1 MVTPSTSV
9 GLKAAKAVTLA
20 ASVVIA
26 ACSAAAPAATSGT
39 GASAAAST
47 AVGSSAAG
55 SSPAQDMSNISVSY
69 LDGLKG
75 IPFFT
80 SVHCGAQARATEL
93 GIKYD
98 HDGPA
103 AFDPTQQIPL
113 LNAIGARKP
122 SALIISPTDTQALIA
137 PLQGLTGQ
145 GIKIVTVDTTVSD
158 ETIAVSRIIS
168 DNAAGGKLG
177 AETLNQL
184 TGGKGSVVVL
194 SVKPG
199 ISTTDERAQGFT
211 EAIKAFPTLK
221 FLGVEYNQGTDKT
234 AQEVVTALIAREADL
249 SGIFIV
255 GNVGSEGA
263 AAALRAANVSDRVK
277 VVQYDASPPQVD
289 QLKQGVLNALIA
301 QDPYQEGVAAVD
313 QAVNAVLGKPVEK
326 VIQTGLNVITKQAAD
341 DGTGLKYMYKTEC

>member
-1 MVTPSTSV
+1 MVNSTVSAGRTALV
-9 GLKAAKAVTLA
+9 VAVVAGVLA
-20 ASVVIA
+20 A
-26 ACSAAAPAATSGT
+26 ACSATPAGSAAT
-39 GASAAAST
+39 
-47 AVGSSAAG
+47 GSSGPGSSTAG
-55 SSPAQDMSNISVSY
+55 SSQDLSAISVSY

-80 SVHCGAQARATEL
+80 SVHCGAQARAKEL

-103 AFDPTQQIPL
+103 EFDPTQQIPL

-122 SALIISPTDTQALIA
+122 SAVIISPTDTQALIA
-137 PLQGLTGQ
+137 PLQGLVDQ
-145 GIKIVTVDTTVSD
+145 GIKIVTVDTTVAD
-158 ETIAVSRIIS
+158 ESIAASRIIS

-177 AETLNQL
+177 AETLNTL

-199 ISTTDERAQGFT
+199 ISTTDERAAGFT

-234 AQEVVTALIAREADL
+234 AQEVVTGLIAREADL
-249 SGIFIV
+249 SGIFVV

-289 QLKQGVLNALIA
+289 QLKQGVLDALIA
-301 QDPYQEGVAAVD
+301 QDPYQEGVSAVD

-326 VIQTGLNVITKQAAD
+326 VIRTGLNVITKQTAE
-341 DGTGLKYMYKTEC
+341 DGTGLKYVYKTEC

>member
-1 MVTPSTSV
+1 MMVQVSTSV
-9 GLKAAKAVTLA
+9 GRKAVLAVTLA
-20 ASVVIA
+20 ASVVVG
-26 ACSAAAPAATSGT
+26 ACSAAAPAGSSG
-39 GASAAAST
+39 AAAT
-47 AVGSSAAG
+47 AGGASAAG
-55 SSPAQDMSNISVSY
+55 SSPTQDMSNVSVSY

-80 SVHCGAQARATEL
+80 SVHCGAQARAKEL

-103 AFDPTQQIPL
+103 EFDPTQQIPL

-137 PLQGLTGQ
+137 PLQGLVGQ

-158 ETIAVSRIIS
+158 DTIAVSRIIS

-199 ISTTDERAQGFT
+199 ISTTDERAAGFT

-234 AQEVVTALIAREADL
+234 AQEVVTGLIAREADL
-249 SGIFIV
+249 SGIFVV

-277 VVQYDASPPQVD
+277 VVQYDASPPQVE
-289 QLKQGVLNALIA
+289 QLKQGVLDALIA
-301 QDPYQEGVAAVD
+301 QDPYQEGVSAVD

-326 VIQTGLNVITKQAAD
+326 VIQTGLNVITKKTAE
-341 DGTGLKYMYKTEC
+341 DGTGLKYVYKTEC

>member
-1 MVTPSTSV
+1 MVQTSRSV
-9 GLKAAKAVTLA
+9 GRTAALAVTLA
-20 ASVVIA
+20 AGILA
-26 ACSAAAPAATSGT
+26 TGCSAAPAGST
-39 GASAAAST
+39 GAGS
-47 AVGSSAAG
+47 SSAA
-55 SSPAQDMSNISVSY
+55 DMSKISVSY

-103 AFDPTQQIPL
+103 EFDATQQIPL

-122 SALIISPTDTQALIA
+122 SAVIISPTDTQALIA
-137 PLQGLTGQ
+137 PLQGLAGQ

-158 ETIAVSRIIS
+158 EAVAVSRIIS

-177 AETLNQL
+177 AETLNEL

-199 ISTTDERAQGFT
+199 ISTTDERAAGFT

-221 FLGVEYNQGTDKT
+221 FLGVEYNQGTDRT
-234 AQEVVTALIAREADL
+234 AQEVVTGLIAREADL
-249 SGIFIV
+249 SGIFVV

-289 QLKQGVLNALIA
+289 QLKQGVLDALIA

-326 VIQTGLNVITKQAAD
+326 VIQTGLNVITRKTAE
-341 DGTGLKYMYKTEC
+341 DGTGLQYQYKTEC

>member
-1 MVTPSTSV
+1 MVQVSTSV
-9 GLKAAKAVTLA
+9 GRKAVLAVTLA
-20 ASVVIA
+20 ASVVVG
-26 ACSAAAPAATSGT
+26 ACSAAAPAGSSG
-39 GASAAAST
+39 AAAT
-47 AVGSSAAG
+47 AGGASAAG
-55 SSPAQDMSNISVSY
+55 SSPTQDMSNISVSY

-80 SVHCGAQARATEL
+80 SVHCGAQARAKEL

-103 AFDPTQQIPL
+103 EFDPTQQIPL

-137 PLQGLTGQ
+137 PLQGLVGQ

-158 ETIAVSRIIS
+158 DTIAVSRIIS

-199 ISTTDERAQGFT
+199 ISTTDERAAGFT

-234 AQEVVTALIAREADL
+234 AQEVVTGLIAREADL
-249 SGIFIV
+249 SGIFVV

-277 VVQYDASPPQVD
+277 VVQYDASPPQVE
-289 QLKQGVLNALIA
+289 QLKQGVLDALIA
-301 QDPYQEGVAAVD
+301 QDPYQEGVSAVD

-326 VIQTGLNVITKQAAD
+326 VIQTGLNVITKKTAE
-341 DGTGLKYMYKTEC
+341 DGTGLKYVYKTEC

>member
-1 MVTPSTSV
+1 MVQARRSI
-9 GLKAAKAVTLA
+9 GRMAALAVILA
-20 ASVVIA
+20 AGVLAVGCSTTTPA
-26 ACSAAAPAATSGT
+26 GSAAVSA
-39 GASAAAST
+39 GAS
-47 AVGSSAAG
+47 
-55 SSPAQDMSNISVSY
+55 PAEDMSKISVSY

-80 SVHCGAQARATEL
+80 SVHCGALARATEL

-103 AFDPTQQIPL
+103 EFDPTQQIPL
-113 LNAIGARKP
+113 VNAIGARKP

-137 PLQGLTGQ
+137 PLQALTGQ
-145 GIKIVTVDTTVSD
+145 GIKIVTVDTTVND
-158 ETIAVSRIIS
+158 ETVAVSRIIS

-199 ISTTDERAQGFT
+199 ISTTDERAAGFT

-234 AQEVVTALIAREADL
+234 AQEVVTALIAKEPDL
-249 SGIFIV
+249 SGIFVV

-263 AAALRAANVSDRVK
+263 AAALRAANVNDRVK

-289 QLKQGVLNALIA
+289 QLKQGILDALIA
-301 QDPYQEGVAAVD
+301 QDPYQEGVSAVD

-326 VIQTGLNVITKQAAD
+326 VIKTGLNVITKATAE
-341 DGTGLKYMYKTEC
+341 DGSGLKYVYKTDC

>member
-1 MVTPSTSV
+1 MVQTSRSV
-9 GLKAAKAVTLA
+9 GRTAALAVTLA
-20 ASVVIA
+20 AGILA
-26 ACSAAAPAATSGT
+26 TGCSAAAPAGST
-39 GASAAAST
+39 G
-47 AVGSSAAG
+47 AG
-55 SSPAQDMSNISVSY
+55 SSSGADMSKVSVSY

-103 AFDPTQQIPL
+103 EFDATQQIPL

-122 SALIISPTDTQALIA
+122 SAVIISPTDTQALIA
-137 PLQGLTGQ
+137 PLQGLAGQ

-158 ETIAVSRIIS
+158 EAVAVSRIIS

-177 AETLNQL
+177 AETLNEL

-199 ISTTDERAQGFT
+199 ISTTDERAAGFT

-221 FLGVEYNQGTDKT
+221 FLGVEYNQGPDRT
-234 AQEVVTALIAREADL
+234 AQEVVTGLIAREADL
-249 SGIFIV
+249 SGIFVV

-289 QLKQGVLNALIA
+289 QLKQGVLDALIA

-326 VIQTGLNVITKQAAD
+326 VIQTGLNVITRKTAE
-341 DGTGLKYMYKTEC
+341 DGTGLQYQYKTEC

>member
-1 MVTPSTSV
+1 MVQVSTSV
-9 GLKAAKAVTLA
+9 GRKAVLAVTLA
-20 ASVVIA
+20 ASVVVG
-26 ACSAAAPAATSGT
+26 ACSAAAPAGSSG
-39 GASAAAST
+39 AAAT
-47 AVGSSAAG
+47 AGGASAAG
-55 SSPAQDMSNISVSY
+55 SSPTQDMSNVSVSY

-80 SVHCGAQARATEL
+80 SVHCGAQARAKEL

-103 AFDPTQQIPL
+103 EFDPTQQIPL

-137 PLQGLTGQ
+137 PLQGLVGQ

-158 ETIAVSRIIS
+158 DTIAVSRIIS

-199 ISTTDERAQGFT
+199 ISTTDERAAGFT

-234 AQEVVTALIAREADL
+234 AQEVVTGLIAREADL
-249 SGIFIV
+249 SGIFVV

-277 VVQYDASPPQVD
+277 VVQYDASPPQVE
-289 QLKQGVLNALIA
+289 QLKQGVLDALIA
-301 QDPYQEGVAAVD
+301 QDPYQEGVSAVD

-326 VIQTGLNVITKQAAD
+326 VIQTGLNVITKKTAE
-341 DGTGLKYMYKTEC
+341 DGTGLKYVYKTEC

>member
-1 MVTPSTSV
+1 MVKTRRSV
-9 GLKAAKAVTLA
+9 GRRAVLAITLA
-20 ASVVIA
+20 AGILA
-26 ACSAAAPAATSGT
+26 TGCSTAAPGST
-39 GASAAAST
+39 GAGTTVA
-47 AVGSSAAG
+47 
-55 SSPAQDMSNISVSY
+55 PDMSKVSISY

-80 SVHCGAQARATEL
+80 SVHCGAQARAQEL
-93 GIKYD
+93 GVKYD

-103 AFDPTQQIPL
+103 EFDATQQIPL

-122 SALIISPTDTQALIA
+122 SALIISPTDSQALIA
-137 PLQGLTGQ
+137 PLQGLSGQ

-158 ETIAVSRIIS
+158 DTVAVSRIIS

-199 ISTTDERAQGFT
+199 ISTTDERAAGFT

-221 FLGVEYNQGTDKT
+221 FLGVEYNQGTDRT
-234 AQEVVTALIAREADL
+234 AQEVVTGLIAREPDL
-249 SGIFIV
+249 SGIFVV

-277 VVQYDASPPQVD
+277 VVQYDASPPQVE
-289 QLKQGVLNALIA
+289 QLKQGVLDALIA

-313 QAVNAVLGKPVEK
+313 QAVNAVLGKPVQK
-326 VIQTGLNVITKQAAD
+326 VIQTGLNVITRQTAE
-341 DGTGLKYMYKTEC
+341 DGTGLKYQYKTEC

>member
-1 MVTPSTSV
+1 MVQARRSV
-9 GLKAAKAVTLA
+9 GRSAALA
-20 ASVVIA
+20 AILA
-26 ACSAAAPAATSGT
+26 AGLVAAGCGTTAPGATT
-39 GASAAAST
+39 G
-47 AVGSSAAG
+47 AG
-55 SSPAQDMSNISVSY
+55 SSPAADLSKISVSY

-103 AFDPTQQIPL
+103 EFDPTQQIPL

-137 PLQGLTGQ
+137 PLKGLVEQ
-145 GIKIVTVDTTVSD
+145 GIKIVTVDTTVND
-158 ETIAVSRIIS
+158 ESVAVSRIIS

-199 ISTTDERAQGFT
+199 ISTTDERAAGFT

-221 FLGVEYNQGTDKT
+221 FLGVEYNQGTDKV
-234 AQEVVTALIAREADL
+234 AQEVVTGLIAREPDL

-263 AAALRAANVSDRVK
+263 AAALRAANVNDRVK

-289 QLKQGVLNALIA
+289 QLKQGILDALIA
-301 QDPYQEGVAAVD
+301 QDPYQEGVSAID
-313 QAVNAVLGKPVEK
+313 QAVNAVQGKPVEK
-326 VIQTGLNVITKQAAD
+326 VIQTGLNVITKESAAD
-341 DGTGLKYMYKTEC
+341 GSGLKYQYKTEC

>member
-1 MVTPSTSV
+1 MVQSSRSIGRT
-9 GLKAAKAVTLA
+9 AALAVTLA
-20 ASVVIA
+20 AGILASG
-26 ACSAAAPAATSGT
+26 CSGAAPAGST
-39 GASAAAST
+39 GAGS
-47 AVGSSAAG
+47 SSAA
-55 SSPAQDMSNISVSY
+55 DMSKISVSY

-103 AFDPTQQIPL
+103 EFDATQQIPL

-122 SALIISPTDTQALIA
+122 SAVIISPTDTQALIA
-137 PLQGLTGQ
+137 PLQGLAGQ

-158 ETIAVSRIIS
+158 EAVAVSRIIS

-177 AETLNQL
+177 AETLNEL

-199 ISTTDERAQGFT
+199 ISTTDERAAGFT

-221 FLGVEYNQGTDKT
+221 FLGVEYNQGTDRT
-234 AQEVVTALIAREADL
+234 AQEVVTGLIAREADL
-249 SGIFIV
+249 SGIFVV

-289 QLKQGVLNALIA
+289 QLKQGVLDALIA

-326 VIQTGLNVITKQAAD
+326 VIQTGLNVITRKTAE
-341 DGTGLKYMYKTEC
+341 DGTGLQYQYKTEC

>member
-1 MVTPSTSV
+1 MMVQVSTSV
-9 GLKAAKAVTLA
+9 GRKAVLAVTLA
-20 ASVVIA
+20 ASVVVG
-26 ACSAAAPAATSGT
+26 ACSAAAPAGSSG
-39 GASAAAST
+39 AAAT
-47 AVGSSAAG
+47 AGGASAAG
-55 SSPAQDMSNISVSY
+55 SSPTQDMSNISVSY

-80 SVHCGAQARATEL
+80 SVHCGAQARAKEL

-103 AFDPTQQIPL
+103 EFDPTQQIPL

-137 PLQGLTGQ
+137 PLQGLVGQ

-158 ETIAVSRIIS
+158 DTIAVSRIIS

-184 TGGKGSVVVL
+184 TGSKGSVVVL

-199 ISTTDERAQGFT
+199 ISTTDERAAGFT

-234 AQEVVTALIAREADL
+234 AQEVVTGLIAREADL
-249 SGIFIV
+249 SGIFVV

-277 VVQYDASPPQVD
+277 VVQYDASPPQVE
-289 QLKQGVLNALIA
+289 QLKQGVLDALIA
-301 QDPYQEGVAAVD
+301 QDPYQEGVSAVD

-326 VIQTGLNVITKQAAD
+326 VIQTGLNVITKKTAE
-341 DGTGLKYMYKTEC
+341 DGTGLKYVYKTEC

>member
-1 MVTPSTSV
+1 MVQTRRSA
-9 GLKAAKAVTLA
+9 GRKASLAVTLA
-20 ASVVIA
+20 AGILA
-26 ACSAAAPAATSGT
+26 GCTAAAPAGST
-39 GASAAAST
+39 G
-47 AVGSSAAG
+47 AG
-55 SSPAQDMSNISVSY
+55 SSPAQDMSQISISY

-80 SVHCGAQARATEL
+80 SVHCGAQARANEL
-93 GIKYD
+93 GVKYD

-103 AFDPTQQIPL
+103 AFDATQQIPL

-122 SALIISPTDTQALIA
+122 GAVIISPTDTQALIA
-137 PLQGLTGQ
+137 PLQALSGQ

-158 ETIAVSRIIS
+158 EAVAVSRIIS

-177 AETLNQL
+177 AETLNEL

-199 ISTTDERAQGFT
+199 ISTTDERAAGFT

-221 FLGVEYNQGTDKT
+221 FLGVEYNQGTDRT
-234 AQEVVTALIAREADL
+234 AQEVVTGLIAREADL
-249 SGIFIV
+249 SGIFVV

-289 QLKQGVLNALIA
+289 QLKQGVLDALIA

-326 VIQTGLNVITKQAAD
+326 VIQTGLNVITRQTAE
-341 DGTGLKYMYKTEC
+341 DGTGLKYQYKTEC

>member
-1 MVTPSTSV
+1 MVQARRSI
-9 GLKAAKAVTLA
+9 GRMAALAVILA
-20 ASVVIA
+20 AGVLAVGCSTTTPA
-26 ACSAAAPAATSGT
+26 GSAAVSA
-39 GASAAAST
+39 GAS
-47 AVGSSAAG
+47 
-55 SSPAQDMSNISVSY
+55 PAEDMSKISVSY

-80 SVHCGAQARATEL
+80 SVHCGALARATEL

-103 AFDPTQQIPL
+103 EFDPTQQIPL
-113 LNAIGARKP
+113 VNAIGARKP

-137 PLQGLTGQ
+137 PLQALTGQ
-145 GIKIVTVDTTVSD
+145 GIKIVTVDTTVND
-158 ETIAVSRIIS
+158 DTVAVSRIIS

-199 ISTTDERAQGFT
+199 ISTTDERAAGFT

-234 AQEVVTALIAREADL
+234 AQEVVTALIAKEPDL
-249 SGIFIV
+249 SGIFVV

-263 AAALRAANVSDRVK
+263 AAALRAANVNDRVK

-289 QLKQGVLNALIA
+289 QLKQGILDALIA
-301 QDPYQEGVAAVD
+301 QDPYQEGVSAVD

-326 VIQTGLNVITKQAAD
+326 VIKTGLNVITKATAE
-341 DGTGLKYMYKTEC
+341 DGSGLKYVYKTDC

>member
-1 MVTPSTSV
+1 MVQVSTSV
-9 GLKAAKAVTLA
+9 GRKAVLAVTLA
-20 ASVVIA
+20 ASVAVG
-26 ACSAAAPAATSGT
+26 ACSAAAPAGSSG
-39 GASAAAST
+39 AAAT
-47 AVGSSAAG
+47 AGGASAAG
-55 SSPAQDMSNISVSY
+55 SSPTQDMSNISVSY

-80 SVHCGAQARATEL
+80 SVHCGAQARAKEL

-103 AFDPTQQIPL
+103 EFDPTQQIPL

-137 PLQGLTGQ
+137 PLQGLVGQ

-158 ETIAVSRIIS
+158 DTIAVSRIIS

-199 ISTTDERAQGFT
+199 ISTTDERAAGFT

-234 AQEVVTALIAREADL
+234 AQEVVTGLIAREADL
-249 SGIFIV
+249 SGIFVV

-277 VVQYDASPPQVD
+277 VVQYDASPPQVE
-289 QLKQGVLNALIA
+289 QLKQGVLDALIA
-301 QDPYQEGVAAVD
+301 QDPYQEGVSAVD

-326 VIQTGLNVITKQAAD
+326 VIQTGLNVITKKTAE
-341 DGTGLKYMYKTEC
+341 DGTGLKYVYKTEC

>member
-1 MVTPSTSV
+1 MVKPSVSV
-9 GLKAAKAVTLA
+9 GRAALVVAVV
-20 ASVVIA
+20 ASVLA
-26 ACSAAAPAATSGT
+26 ACSAAPAGST
-39 GASAAAST
+39 GA
-47 AVGSSAAG
+47 GSSAAG
-55 SSPAQDMSNISVSY
+55 SSPGQDLSSISVSY

-80 SVHCGAQARATEL
+80 SVHCGAQARAKEL

-103 AFDPTQQIPL
+103 EFDPTQQIPL
-113 LNAIGARKP
+113 LNAIGAKKP
-122 SALIISPTDTQALIA
+122 SAVIISPTDTQALIA
-137 PLQGLTGQ
+137 PLQGLVGQ
-145 GIKIVTVDTTVSD
+145 GIKIVTVDTTVTD
-158 ETIAVSRIIS
+158 ESVAVSRIIS

-211 EAIKAFPTLK
+211 DAIKAFPTLK

-234 AQEVVTALIAREADL
+234 AQEVVTALIAREKDL
-249 SGIFIV
+249 SGIFVV

-289 QLKQGVLNALIA
+289 QLKQGILNALIA
-301 QDPYQEGVAAVD
+301 QDPYQEGVDAVD
-313 QAVNAVLGKPVEK
+313 QAVNAVTGKPVEK
-326 VIQTGLNVITKQAAD
+326 VIQTGLNVITKATAE
-341 DGTGLKYMYKTEC
+341 DGTGLKYQYKTEC

>member
-1 MVTPSTSV
+1 MVQASSSV
-9 GLKAAKAVTLA
+9 GRKAVLAVTLV
-20 ASVVIA
+20 ASVAVA
-26 ACSAAAPAATSGT
+26 ACSAAPAGSSGAGAT
-39 GASAAAST
+39 AAGAST
-47 AVGSSAAG
+47 AGSA
-55 SSPAQDMSNISVSY
+55 PAQDMSNISVSY

-80 SVHCGAQARATEL
+80 SVHCGAQARAKEL

-103 AFDPTQQIPL
+103 EFDPTQQIPL

-137 PLQGLTGQ
+137 PLQGLVGQ
-145 GIKIVTVDTTVSD
+145 GIKIVTVDTTVTD
-158 ETIAVSRIIS
+158 ESVAVSRIIS

-177 AETLNQL
+177 AETLNKL

-199 ISTTDERAQGFT
+199 ISTTDERAAGFT

-234 AQEVVTALIAREADL
+234 AQEVVTGLIAREADL
-249 SGIFIV
+249 SGIFVV

-289 QLKQGVLNALIA
+289 QLKQGVLDALIA
-301 QDPYQEGVAAVD
+301 QDPYQEGVSAVD

-326 VIQTGLNVITKQAAD
+326 VIQTGLNVITKQTAD
-341 DGTGLKYMYKTEC
+341 DGTGLKYVYKTEC